1 MNTNMDTTGALV
13 ELETA
18 LRRQLVLFTKLLDL
32 HQEERDLIV
41 QFKPGDL
48 VKVAQEKEVIATE
61 INEVTEAL
69 SLSLKSLGIPL
80 GSRGA
85 GRMLDWNI
93 VFADADPIDQA
104 RINQLRDK
112 LKAVSRS
119 VIEYHTMNRQLIE
132 FSIESVTGLA
142 RMMRR
147 KFFAAPCYSRN
158 AKLQEEQNTLP
169 TVKVVA

>member
-1 MNTNMDTTGALV
+1 MKPHVNTGQALV

-32 HQEERDLIV
+32 HLEERNLIV

-48 VKVAQEKEVIATE
+48 VKVAQEKEVIAIE
-61 INEVTEAL
+61 INQVTEELAQ
-69 SLSLKSLGIPL
+69 SLKGLGIAVGP
-80 GSRGA
+80 RRA
-85 GRMLDWNI
+85 GRMLDWNV
-93 VFADADPIDQA
+93 VFTNADPTDQA

-119 VIEYHTMNRQLIE
+119 VIENHTMNKQLIE

-142 RMMRR
+142 QMMRR
-147 KFFAAPCYSRN
+147 KFFATPCYSRN
-158 AKLQEEQNTLP
+158 AKLQEDNNTLP